1 MKLELTLRKLKDAV
15 QIVDKVAGKHMT
27 LPVLSCVLLEVKNN
41 TATMKATN
49 LDVGIEITLPVKS
62 NSDGQLAVPASILS
76 SFVSQISGD
85 DQIVKIEDVEQ
96 NLLISTQKTKGT
108 IKTQAFDDFPSIPR
122 VVDGK
127 NISLSAEAFL
137 KGLKSVWYSS
147 SISSVKPELSSVYV
161 YKDGQNLVFVAT
173 DSFRLAEK
181 KVKLNGNV
189 DFGDILI
196 PFKNIPD
203 IIRVLESI
211 KGDVEVSLNKNLISF
226 SSGDLYL
233 VSRLIDGVFPDY
245 RQIIPK
251 TFSTEIVVLKQ
262 DLLSSLKMSN
272 IFSDKF
278 NKISFFV
285 DPKAKI
291 FKIQTK
297 NSDIGENNTTV
308 DASLAGDSIEINFNY
323 KYIADSF
330 QSIDSDS
337 LTMQFSG
344 TNRAMVIKPISG
356 DQSFMYLAMPM
367 NR

>member
-1 MKLELTLRKLKDAV
+1 MKLELTLKKLKESV
-15 QIVDKVAGKHMT
+15 QVVDRVAGKHMT
-27 LPVLSCVLLEVKNN
+27 LPVLSCVLLEVKDN
-41 TATMKATN
+41 TATIKATN
-49 LDVGIEITLPVKS
+49 LDVGLEIVLPVKS
-62 NSDGQLAVPASILS
+62 TGNGQLAVPASILS
-76 SFVSQISGD
+76 SFISQISGD
-85 DQIVKIEDVEQ
+85 DQIVRLEDSEQ

-108 IKTQAFDDFPSIPR
+108 IKTQSFDDFPSIPR
-122 VVDGK
+122 VLDGK
-127 NISLSAEAFL
+127 KLSLPAESFL

-147 SISSVKPELSSVYV
+147 SISSVKPELSSVYI
-161 YKDGQNLVFVAT
+161 YKDSQNLVFVAT

-181 KVKLNGNV
+181 KIKLNGNI

-203 IIRVLESI
+203 ILRVLENI
-211 KGDVEVSLNKNLISF
+211 HGNVEICLNKNLISF
-226 SSGDLYL
+226 SSGEIYL

-251 TFSTEIVVLKQ
+251 SFATEVVVLKQ
-262 DLLSSLKMSN
+262 DLVSSLKVSN

-278 NKISFFV
+278 NKISFSI
-285 DPKAKI
+285 DPKAKQ

-297 NSDIGENNTTV
+297 NSDIGENNTLV
-308 DASLAGDSIEINFNY
+308 DGALTGDPVEINFNY
-323 KYIADSF
+323 KYVADSF

-344 TNRAMVIKPISG
+344 TNRPMVIRPISG